1 MPDDQQ
7 PATTQPALSGSFN
20 QVSPKIIKLSDLQVQ
35 IDAFKKIN
43 ENGMV
48 DNMFIDAEL
57 RAAGQ
62 KAMKSDGRNV
72 YLDSN
77 VGWFATPNLY
87 VDSRFVTD
95 TVQEMRN
102 NPALTAQQR
111 AYLDK
116 VDDTIE
122 QAVQA
127 CPDQT
132 PKLKAGTIKPFK
144 PS

>member
-7 PATTQPALSGSFN
+7 VATTQPALSGSFN
-20 QVSPKIIKLSDLQVQ
+20 QVSPKIIKLSDLQIQ

-43 ENGMV
+43 DNGML
-48 DNMFIDAEL
+48 DKMLIDAEL

-62 KAMKSDGRNV
+62 KAMKANGQGIYV
-72 YLDSN
+72 DSN
-77 VGWFATPNLY
+77 PGFWGGSVY

-95 TVQEMRN
+95 TVAEFLN
-102 NPALTAQQR
+102 NPALNPQQR
-111 AYLDK
+111 AFLDK
-116 VDDTIE
+116 LDDTIE

-132 PKLKAGTIKPFK
+132 PKLKAGAIKPLK
-144 PS
+144 R

>member
-1 MPDDQQ
+1 MPDQQ
-7 PATTQPALSGSFN
+7 ATTQPALSGSFN
-20 QVSPKIIKLSDLQVQ
+20 QASPKIIKLSDLQIQ
-35 IDAFKKIN
+35 IDAFERIN
-43 ENGMV
+43 DNGVIDRML
-48 DNMFIDAEL
+48 IDAEL

-62 KAMKSDGRNV
+62 NALKSDGKSLYV
-72 YLDSN
+72 DSN
-77 VGWFATPNLY
+77 TGWFGTPSVY

-95 TVQEMRN
+95 TVAEMRN
-102 NPALTAQQR
+102 NPSLNPQLR

-132 PKLKAGTIKPFK
+132 PKLKAGAIKPFK
-144 PS
+144 P

>member
-7 PATTQPALSGSFN
+7 VATTQPALSGAFN
-20 QVSPKIIKLSDLQVQ
+20 QVSPKIIKLSDLAIQ
-35 IDAFKKIN
+35 IEAFKQIN
-43 ENGMV
+43 DNGML
-48 DNMFIDAEL
+48 DKLLIDAEL

-62 KAMKSDGRNV
+62 KAMKSDGKSIYV
-72 YLDSN
+72 DSN
-77 VGWFATPNLY
+77 TGWFGTPSVY

-95 TVQEMRN
+95 TVAEFRN

-111 AYLDK
+111 AFIDK
-116 VDDTIE
+116 LDDTIE

-132 PKLKAGTIKPFK
+132 PKLKAGVIKPFK
-144 PS
+144 K

>member
-7 PATTQPALSGSFN
+7 PATQPALSGSFN
-20 QVSPKIIKLSDLQVQ
+20 QVAPKIIKLSDLQIQ
-35 IDAFKKIN
+35 IDAFKRIN
-43 ENGMV
+43 DNGMI
-48 DNMFIDAEL
+48 DKMFIDAEL

-62 KAMKSDGRNV
+62 KALKSDGKSV
-72 YLDSN
+72 YVDSKP
-77 VGWFATPNLY
+77 GFWGGDIY

-95 TVQEMRN
+95 TVLEMRN

-132 PKLKAGTIKPFK
+132 PKLKSGAIKPFK
-144 PS
+144 K

>member
-1 MPDDQQ
+1 MPDQ
-7 PATTQPALSGSFN
+7 ATTQPATQLSGSFN
-20 QVSPKIIKLSDLQVQ
+20 QVAPKIIKLSDLQIQ
-35 IDAFKKIN
+35 IDAFEKIN
-43 ENGMV
+43 ENGLL
-48 DNMFIDAEL
+48 DRMFIETEL

-62 KAMKSDGRNV
+62 KALHSDGRNV
-72 YLDSN
+72 YRDTN
-77 VGWFATPNLY
+77 PGFFGGNLY